1 MGENTKEKITAGDIR
16 SALRQ
21 MGAYVDVTEEDL
33 MKIYE
38 LALEHAKKEAQKKV
52 LVRDV
57 MRGMS

>member
-1 MGENTKEKITAGDIR
+1 
-16 SALRQ
+16 